1 MGRSAGDP
9 TEGPDKKRPT
19 GKEIMKRRT
28 PDDLS
33 LRPARFEFDPK
44 KAYTTEQLAEIG
56 AITLKEGLNK
66 GLAQGRRG
74 LAVVHRPQYGVIG
87 ACWCRFG
94 MSAPL

>member
-1 MGRSAGDP
+1 MGRSTGDP
-9 TEGPDKKRPT
+9 RKGRDKKLPT

-56 AITLKEGLNK
+56 GHNAKVKPDRSAYRICRDFHIIYKIAV
-66 GLAQGRRG
+66 LAAVLYQQNSGRE
-74 LAVVHRPQYGVIG
+74 I
-87 ACWCRFG
+87 
-94 MSAPL
+94 

>member
-9 TEGPDKKRPT
+9 KKGPDKKRPT

-44 KAYTTEQLAEIG
+44 KAYTT
-56 AITLKEGLNK
+56 
-66 GLAQGRRG
+66 
-74 LAVVHRPQYGVIG
+74 
-87 ACWCRFG
+87 
-94 MSAPL
+94 